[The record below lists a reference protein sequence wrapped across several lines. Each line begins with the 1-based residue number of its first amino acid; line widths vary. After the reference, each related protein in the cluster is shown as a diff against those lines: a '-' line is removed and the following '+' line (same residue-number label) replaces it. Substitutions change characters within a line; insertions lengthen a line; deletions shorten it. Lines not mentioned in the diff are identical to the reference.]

1 MAELNKRGL
10 VVLLANFKGGVG
22 KSTIADMLAN
32 RLPNS
37 ILLNI
42 DIAQDAESINSS
54 PTINIATVLTSE
66 YTPEEIENQK
76 LSIEILNMLKEAH
89 DYVILDT
96 PGEQTKELID
106 ILSEAKE
113 CIDYIVIPTM
123 PGKRTRITTFTTV
136 NALFKSELLTVNHK
150 LFYVINQYNSDSIV
164 DNEIN
169 EIKNFMDNDLKI
181 PVKYTFS
188 KLKNSD
194 AVITMEDSQ
203 KSISELRGECYIAY
217 AAFEKR
223 VNAFISDFITFL
235 GENK

>member
-1 MAELNKRGL
+1 MAKKGL
-10 VVLLANFKGGVG
+10 VVLLINFKGGVG

-32 RLPNS
+32 RLSNS

-42 DIAQDAESINSS
+42 DIAQDAESVNSS
-54 PTINIATVLTSE
+54 QTINIATVLTSE

-76 LSIEILNMLKEAH
+76 LSIEILDMLKDAH
-89 DYVILDT
+89 DYIILDT

-113 CIDYIVIPTM
+113 YIDYIIVPTM
-123 PGKRTRITTFTTV
+123 PGKRTRNTTFTTIST
-136 NALFKSELLTVNHK
+136 LFDSDLLTEQHK
-150 LFYVINQYNSDSIV
+150 LFYVVNQYNSDNIV
-164 DNEIN
+164 ENEIT
-169 EIKNFMDNDLKI
+169 EIKKFMNETLKI
-181 PVKYTFS
+181 PVEYSFS

-203 KSISELRGECYIAY
+203 KSISELKGECYIAY

-223 VNAFISDFITFL
+223 VNSLISDFKTFIGDL
-235 GENK
+235 S